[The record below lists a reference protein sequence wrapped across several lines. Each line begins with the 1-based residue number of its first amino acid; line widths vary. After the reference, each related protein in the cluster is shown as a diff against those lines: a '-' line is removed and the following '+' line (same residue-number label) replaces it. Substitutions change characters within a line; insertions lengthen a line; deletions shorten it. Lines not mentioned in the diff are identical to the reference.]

1 MTRAVYID
9 ATRAE
14 VIAMCDLYG
23 IPIILIEALSRGGV
37 RIVLHNEHDAAIL
50 SKAYGDKVLT
60 AISGGQQSS

>member
-14 VIAMCDLYG
+14 VIAMCDRHRT
-23 IPIILIEALSRGGV
+23 PIIMIEALHRGGV

-50 SKAYGDKVLT
+50 ARVYGDKVLT
-60 AISGGQQSS
+60 AVPTEQ